1 VNPHALHPLRQR
13 GALPLRV
20 SVGAAVLAACVA
32 LGWHLGAG
40 RVQARWDAAQLA
52 AARAAE
58 RQAAEQRAAAARA
71 TVRAV
76 EAGQQIQ
83 QRTPQA
89 RRDVASALRAP
100 IACETNASD
109 RPRIDDRPLGDI
121 RVPAA
126 VVDGLRRAGA
136 DPAPAP

>member
-1 VNPHALHPLRQR
+1 VTPHALHPLRQR

-20 SVGAAVLAACVA
+20 SLGAAALAACVA

-40 RVQARWDAAQLA
+40 RVQARWDAADLA
-52 AARAAE
+52 KARAAE

-71 TVRAV
+71 SLRAV
-76 EAGQQIQ
+76 EAAQQIQ

-100 IACETNASD
+100 VVCKTDPPD
-109 RPRIDDRPLGDI
+109 RPRIDDLALGDI
-121 RVPAA
+121 RVPPA

-136 DPAPAP
+136 DPAPNP